1 MPGVVVLHGQFVA
14 GQFITEPDGQ
24 IHFVRGQVVQTTL
37 GPKFVHGQTI
47 STPDGLKFV
56 AG

>member
-14 GQFITEPDGQ
+14 GQFITEPDGH

-47 STPDGLKFV
+47 STQDGLKFV